1 MSTSN
6 DTGAAKL
13 PGLPTL
19 NTSDQSLARWA
30 QAVAEHLEVRAG
42 ARGNPLERS
51 VTQRELDKLA
61 RQLAPLT
68 GTSRTVAA
76 GDIPINFGGGLSA
89 SISVS
94 QFAQAIRNTQL
105 FKDLSLRLDDP
116 TRFDRINYEVRKLLL
131 ADLGEEARV
140 RGAAINRL
148 ENKLQTATDSLAY
161 RVEEVTAAVG
171 DAAAGVREVAFAAAS
186 DGVAQAG
193 KTTQLVAALDGTGS
207 ATIEDSLIVI
217 ADRTTGLSAQSMLK
231 LSAGGA
237 ISGIGL
243 MATEDPT
250 GATESAVIIQAD
262 KFAIVSPGYS
272 GGPVPSPDSSLIPF
286 GVDASGV
293 YINGTVRINA
303 SGATLNSMAAATGIY
318 ISQDSEFF
326 KYDTSGSVVNG
337 TITLT
342 ANLTAGITGTV
353 TWSVLSGYGTIS
365 PSGNTLVLSAAS
377 MTGDTAGFQI
387 SLLYSGTTY
396 TDTVTIVKLRDGANA
411 VTAFL
416 TNESHTVPASF
427 TGVVSSWTGASTNIK
442 VFQGAVDTTAQWAF
456 TRVDSGLTTTLAG
469 SGTATVTLTAT
480 ALPGDV
486 GTSTITGTRA
496 GYGNITKVFTLA
508 KSKAGPPGGNGLDG
522 DQGLQGEPG
531 ATTYTWIAYAN
542 NATGTVDFTIGENIG
557 QTYIGIA
564 NNKLTPNEST
574 DAAQYTWSLIKGDQG
589 VPGNPGLDGAPT
601 YTWFAYATNATGTTG
616 FTTGAWTN
624 QTYIGIASNKA
635 SATEGTNPADYSW
648 SLIKGADGANG
659 TNGSNGSNGADGA
672 RGSMTF
678 YATGSSWTDA
688 TANSKVLAITGS
700 STKVIGDTVTI
711 STTGFAATKYWSG
724 SAWVAPGVVIDGNLL
739 VSGTVSATTLNVQ
752 SGGVGVTIA
761 GGTAINSAAGAAVTN
776 GAYIYQNSATLY
788 GLYVKNLGK
797 GAALFE
803 TGAAG
808 GYAIDCF
815 HNSAAGAGYAVY
827 ARSASSSSAA
837 AGLYSSG
844 YHGARIS
851 NQAATQVGL
860 IGLGSQAKCFY
871 AETGTFGPF
880 TGSHDALILPGHSAV
895 PGDIVVD
902 YAVKARKGVSDTI
915 CEVRLSAAPNQ
926 KGVVGVFVEAAP
938 TWNGF
943 IPAAMVAGYET
954 DDSGDQPVQMP
965 VAAPEYTGITQDY
978 RLASINALGEGQIN
992 VCGEGGNLEIGDLIV
1007 SSSTPGKGMRQGDD
1021 LVRSY
1026 TVAKSRE
1033 AVTFA
1038 SPGEVKMVACIYLC
1052 G

>member
-1 MSTSN
+1 MITSN

-19 NTSDQSLARWA
+19 KTSDQSLARWA

-42 ARGNPLERS
+42 ARGNPLERG
-51 VTQRELDKLA
+51 VTQRDLDKVS

-68 GTSRTVAA
+68 STSRTVAA
-76 GDIPINFGGGLSA
+76 GDIPISLGGGLSA

-94 QFAQAIRNTQL
+94 QFLQAIRNSQL
-105 FKDLSLRLDDP
+105 FKDLSQRLDDP

-140 RGAAINRL
+140 RGAAINRI

-161 RVEEVTAAVG
+161 RVEEVTAALG
-171 DAAAGVREVAFAAAS
+171 EATAGVREVAFAAAS

-217 ADRTTGLSAQSMLK
+217 ADRTAGLSAQSMLK

-237 ISGIGL
+237 IAGIGL

-318 ISQDSEFF
+318 ISQDSGFF
-326 KYDTSGSVVNG
+326 KYDTSGSLVNS

-365 PSGNTLVLSAAS
+365 PSGNTLVLSAAG

-396 TDTVTIVKLRDGANA
+396 TDTVTLVKLRDGANA
-411 VTAFL
+411 LSGVL
-416 TNESHTVPASF
+416 TNESSTMPASS
-427 TGVVSSWTGASTNIK
+427 TGVVSSFASASGVFNVYRGATLLAAPAVSFALAPSGNPSTLTHTINSTTGAFS
-442 VFQGAVDTTAQWAF
+442 VTAAGSWA
-456 TRVDSGLTTTLAG
+456 SASNTTTL
-469 SGTATVTLTAT
+469 TL
-480 ALPGDV
+480 
-486 GTSTITGTRA
+486 RA
-496 GYGNITKVFTLA
+496 
-508 KSKAGPPGGNGLDG
+508 
-522 DQGLQGEPG
+522 
-531 ATTYTWIAYAN
+531 
-542 NATGTVDFTIGENIG
+542 TIGSTTIDK
-557 QTYIGIA
+557 TFI
-564 NNKLTPNEST
+564 LTK
-574 DAAQYTWSLIKGDQG
+574 ALGG
-589 VPGNPGLDGAPT
+589 VTGGTGGTGSDGT
-601 YTWFAYATNATGTTG
+601 
-616 FTTGAWTN
+616 
-624 QTYIGIASNKA
+624 
-635 SATEGTNPADYSW
+635 
-648 SLIKGADGANG
+648 
-659 TNGSNGSNGADGA
+659 

-688 TANSKVLAITGS
+688 TANSKVVAITGS

-761 GGTAINSAAGAAVTN
+761 GGTAINNAAGAAVTN
-776 GAYIYQNSATLY
+776 GVYIYQNSATLY

-827 ARSASSSSAA
+827 ARSASTSSAA

-880 TGSHDALILPGHSAV
+880 TGSHDALILPGHIAV

-902 YAVKARKGVSDTI
+902 YAVKSRKGVSDTI
-915 CEVRLSAAPNQ
+915 CEVRLSTAPNQ
-926 KGVVGVFVEAAP
+926 KGVVGVFVDAAP

-943 IPAAMVAGYET
+943 IPAALVAGYET

-1038 SPGEVKMVACIYLC
+1038 SPGDVKMVACIYLC